1 MNYCITFREMSIN
14 TPHQDNGQ
22 RGYRME
28 SGQDLI
34 NLKQCQPQQFPSD
47 AWCLEASWEVAN
59 KQGGIYTVLRSKA
72 GVSAREM
79 GDRSVSNLA
88 SFMLLGS
95 L

>member
-1 MNYCITFREMSIN
+1 MIYVKMVDLYSREMSIN
-14 TPHQDNGQ
+14 TPQHDNVHQ
-22 RGYRME
+22 RSYRME

-72 GVSAREM
+72 GVSVREM
-79 GDRSVSNLA
+79 GDRSVLIV
-88 SFMLLGS
+88 
-95 L
+95 